1 MAQVLVH
8 GTSYEIP
15 ESFTL
20 KEMRIVDRYCDG
32 HAAGSDFTIGKICAM
47 IHIAIARSKP
57 DTSFDEIQEVVDGL
71 PADQIEAMFETVA
84 GQSPPAE
91 DQSNGSESASSDSL
105 TDASEI

>member
-20 KEMRIVDRYCDG
+20 KEMRIVDRYCEG
-32 HAAGSDFTIGKICAM
+32 HAASNDFTIGKICAM
-47 IHIAIARSKP
+47 IHIAISRAKP

-84 GQSPPAE
+84 GQSPPVE
-91 DQSNGSESASSDSL
+91 DQSNGS
-105 TDASEI
+105 